1 MTAPRSAPR
10 AAAWRHGRS
19 ALVVSSL
26 ARALLGTLALLLA
39 ASVAPTVVGW
49 ETTVVLSGSME
60 PGVSPGDVAVVRPVP
75 VAELAVGDV
84 LLVDDPDSPGR
95 LRLHRLVA
103 VEDGGLRLQGDAN
116 PTPDPQLV
124 DPSTVHGVG
133 ALRLPALGLSVLWA
147 AEGRALP
154 LAGGAAVLALVVALA
169 LAHRTSEDDEEPTTG
184 SGWRSARLAV
194 PAVAVGLAALL
205 GTLPGVSAV
214 GAVFIAT
221 TANDANSWASAR
233 YYTCTSAGASAPGYL
248 ALQETAGPVAVNS
261 GLYAGAVNGY
271 YSSRGVTYRVPGPAC
286 GGDGKAVRFDG
297 SSGYLWSTTALA
309 NPQTFSVQVWFAT
322 TTTNGGKLIGFGNGS
337 NGGASSQYDR
347 HVYMTNSGKL
357 TFGVYNGSPETT
369 TSTGS
374 YNDGGWHQM
383 TATFSAATG
392 LRLYVD
398 GALVASRRETTAA
411 EPFTG
416 YWRVGYDSISNAW
429 PGMPRSEFFAG
440 SVAHV
445 SVYTGVLSDADVAAQ
460 YRAAG

>member
-1 MTAPRSAPR
+1 MTATRSVSR
-10 AAAWRHGRS
+10 AAAWRRGRS
-19 ALVVSSL
+19 ALVLSSL

-39 ASVAPTVVGW
+39 VSVAPTVVGW

-75 VAELAVGDV
+75 IADLAVGDV
-84 LLVDDPDSPGR
+84 LLVDDPDAPGR

-133 ALRLPALGLSVLWA
+133 ALRLPALGLPVLWA

-154 LAGGAAVLALVVALA
+154 LAGGAALLALVVALA
-169 LAHRTSEDDEEPTTG
+169 LAHRTAEDDDGPATG
-184 SGWRSARLAV
+184 SGWWGARLAV

-205 GTLPGVSAV
+205 GPLPGTSAV
-214 GAVFIAT
+214 GAVFTAT
-221 TANDANSWASAR
+221 TANDANSWASVR

-261 GLYAGAVNGY
+261 GLYAGAVDGY
-271 YSSRGVTYRVPGPAC
+271 YSSSGITYRVPGPAC
-286 GGDGKAVRFDG
+286 GGDGKGVRLDG
-297 SSGYLWSTTALA
+297 GSGHVYSTTALA

-322 TTTNGGKLIGFGNGS
+322 TTRDGGKLIGFGNGTR
-337 NGGASSQYDR
+337 GAASTQYDR
-347 HVYMTNSGKL
+347 HVYMTDSGTL
-357 TFGVYNGSPETT
+357 TFGVYDGSPVTT
-369 TSTGS
+369 TSPGS
-374 YNDGGWHQM
+374 YNDGAWHQM
-383 TATFSAATG
+383 TATFSPGTG

-398 GALVASRRETTAA
+398 GALVASRRDATAA

-416 YWRVGYDSISNAW
+416 YWRVGYDTISSAW
-429 PGMPRSEFFAG
+429 PGAPRSAFFAG

-445 SVYTGVLSDADVAAQ
+445 SVYTSVLSDADVAAQ